1 MSRKITGREWVK
13 MAKKIFI
20 AATMQNDGK
29 TTVSLGLIAA
39 LKKRFGRIGF
49 IKPIGQRYLLEQ
61 GYKVDEDSVLI
72 EEVFGIKCNIKD
84 MSPIAIDRGFTE
96 RFIEKGAEEDHVKQ
110 ITEAYERISA
120 DNDLVIIEGTG
131 HAGVGSVLN
140 LSNATVAKLL
150 GADVLLISS
159 GGVGKP
165 IDEIM
170 LNKALFDKEGV
181 NIAGVVV
188 NKVLPEK
195 YERIATLVKKG
206 LEQKGLNVFGVL
218 PYQKILDIPTMREI
232 KEELMIHTLYEGDSF
247 DRPVENVLIG
257 AMNVKD
263 AMQFVGNNTLM
274 IIPGDRDDMIE
285 AACRVQSGK
294 LKKGCRFSGLIIS
307 GGLMP
312 GRGTVSILSKS
323 NMPAL
328 ITKEDT
334 YKIASRINSMVVK
347 LKPQDTEKIK
357 IIVDMVEKCL
367 DIDKVI
373 ASLK

>member
-1 MSRKITGREWVK
+1 

-39 LKKRFGRIGF
+39 LKKRFERIGF
-49 IKPIGQRYLLEQ
+49 IKPIGQRYLMEQ

-84 MSPIAIDRGFTE
+84 MSPVAIERGFTE
-96 RFIEKGAEEDHVKQ
+96 RFIDKGAEEDYAKL
-110 ITEAYERISA
+110 IRDSYEKVA
-120 DNDLVIIEGTG
+120 GDNDLVIIEGTG
-131 HAGVGSVLN
+131 HAGVGSVFG
-140 LSNATVAKLL
+140 LSNATVARLL
-150 GADVLLISS
+150 DANVIMISS

-165 IDEIM
+165 IDEVM
-170 LNKALFDKEGV
+170 LNKALLEKEGV
-181 NIAGVVV
+181 KLAGVVV

-195 YERIATLVKKG
+195 YDRISRLV
-206 LEQKGLNVFGVL
+206 QKGLMQKDLPVVGVL

-232 KEELMIHTLYEGDSF
+232 QEELKIDILSRGKSLDTM
-247 DRPVENVLIG
+247 VEHVLIG

-263 AMQFVGNNTLM
+263 AMEYIKNNSLM

-285 AACRVQSGK
+285 SVCRVHAGK
-294 LKKGCRFSGLIIS
+294 LKKRFNIS
-307 GGLMP
+307 GI
-312 GRGTVSILSKS
+312 ILSGGMMPRPE
-323 NMPAL
+323 NLDDIERAGIPAL

-334 YKIASRINSMVVK
+334 YSVASRIHSMVVK

-357 IIVDMVEKCL
+357 IIVDMVEKYL
-367 DIDKVI
+367 NIDDVI
-373 ASLK
+373 ASLR

>member
-1 MSRKITGREWVK
+1 
-13 MAKKIFI
+13 MAKKIFV

-39 LKKRFGRIGF
+39 LKKRFERIGF
-49 IKPIGQRYLLEQ
+49 IKPIGQRYLMEQ

-84 MSPIAIDRGFTE
+84 MSPVAIDKGFTE
-96 RFIEKGAEEDHVKQ
+96 RFIDKGADEDYAKIIKDSFEHLAK
-110 ITEAYERISA
+110 

-131 HAGVGSVLN
+131 HAGVGSVFD
-140 LSNATVAKLL
+140 LSNATVARLL
-150 GADVLLISS
+150 GTNVLLISS

-165 IDEIM
+165 IDEVM
-170 LNKALFDKEGV
+170 LNKSLFDKEGV
-181 NIAGVVV
+181 NLAGVIV

-195 YERIATLVKKG
+195 YDRISRLVKKG
-206 LEQKGLNVFGVL
+206 LEKKGLNVFGVL

-232 KEELMIHTLYEGDSF
+232 KEEVKIETLFQGAEL
-247 DRPVENVLIG
+247 DRTVENVLIG

-263 AMQFVGNNTLM
+263 ALQFIQNNSLM

-285 AACRVQSGK
+285 AVCQVHAGK
-294 LKKGCRFSGLIIS
+294 LKKNSRISGIILS

-312 GRGTVSILSKS
+312 KRRSMECLERSKI
-323 NMPAL
+323 PVL

-334 YKIASRINSMVVK
+334 YKIASRIHSMTVK
-347 LKPQDTEKIK
+347 LKPQDAQKIK
-357 IIVDMVEKCL
+357 IIVDMVEKYI
-367 DIDKVI
+367 DIDKVV
-373 ASLK
+373 ANLR

>member
-1 MSRKITGREWVK
+1 
-13 MAKKIFI
+13 MAKRIFI

-39 LKKRFGRIGF
+39 LKKRFNKIGF
-49 IKPIGQRYLLEQ
+49 IKPIGQRYLMEQ

-84 MSPIAIDRGFTE
+84 MSPLAIEKGFTE
-96 RFIEKGAEEDHVKQ
+96 RYIQKGSEEDYSKIIKESFEHVAK
-110 ITEAYERISA
+110 

-131 HAGVGSVLN
+131 HAGVGSVFD

-150 GADVLLISS
+150 GANVILISS

-165 IDEIM
+165 IDEVV
-170 LNKALFDKEGV
+170 LNKSLFDREGV
-181 NIAGVVV
+181 RLAGVVV

-195 YERIATLVKKG
+195 YDKIARLVRMG
-206 LEQKGLNVFGVL
+206 LEKKNLNVLGIL

-232 KEELMIHTLYEGDSF
+232 KEELKVDTISEGDNL
-247 DRPVENVLIG
+247 DKQVENVLIG

-263 AMQFVGNNTLM
+263 ALKFIFDNSLM
-274 IIPGDRDDMIE
+274 IIPGDRDDMIHASCQVHE
-285 AACRVQSGK
+285 GRLAAGIG
-294 LKKGCRFSGLIIS
+294 KKGYKISGIILS

-312 GRGTVSILSKS
+312 KKQTLKKLRESKV
-323 NMPAL
+323 PTL

-334 YKIASRINSMVVK
+334 YSIASRVHSLVVK
-347 LKPQDTEKIK
+347 LKPQDAHKIK
-357 IIVDMVEKCL
+357 IIVDMVDRYI
-367 DIDKVI
+367 DIDKI
-373 ASLK
+373 LANLK

>member
-1 MSRKITGREWVK
+1 

-20 AATMQNDGK
+20 AATQQNDGK

-39 LKKRFGRIGF
+39 FKKRFERIGF
-49 IKPIGQRYLLEQ
+49 IKPIGQRYLMEQ

-84 MSPIAIDRGFTE
+84 MSPVAIDKGFTE
-96 RFIEKGAEEDHVKQ
+96 RFIENGADEDYARLIKESFDKV
-110 ITEAYERISA
+110 AA

-131 HAGVGSVLN
+131 HAGVGSVFN
-140 LSNATVAKLL
+140 LSNATVAHLL
-150 GADVLLISS
+150 DANVILISS

-165 IDEIM
+165 IDEVI
-170 LNKALFDKEGV
+170 LNKALLDREGV
-181 NIAGVVV
+181 RLAGVIV

-195 YERIATLVKKG
+195 YEKISRIVKAG
-206 LEQKGLNVFGVL
+206 LMQKGLDVFGVL

-232 KEELMIHTLYEGDSF
+232 QEELKISILFKGDYM

-263 AMQFVGNNTLM
+263 AMQFLQDNSLM
-274 IIPGDRDDMIE
+274 IIPGDRDDMID
-285 AACRVQSGK
+285 AICRINAGK
-294 LKKGCRFSGLIIS
+294 AKKGCRIS
-307 GGLMP
+307 G
-312 GRGTVSILSKS
+312 VILSGGIMPNKRSMAFLEKS
-323 NMPAL
+323 RIPAL

-334 YKIASRINSMVVK
+334 YKIASRVNSMVVK
-347 LKPQDTEKIK
+347 LKPQDTDKIK
-357 IIVDMVEKCL
+357 IIVDMVEKYV

-373 ASLK
+373 ANLK

>member
-1 MSRKITGREWVK
+1 

-39 LKKRFGRIGF
+39 LKKRFERIGF
-49 IKPIGQRYLLEQ
+49 IKPIGQRYLMEQ

-84 MSPIAIDRGFTE
+84 MSPVAIERGFTE
-96 RFIEKGAEEDHVKQ
+96 RFIDKGAEEDYAKL
-110 ITEAYERISA
+110 IRDSYEKVA
-120 DNDLVIIEGTG
+120 GDNDLVIIEGTG
-131 HAGVGSVLN
+131 HAGVGSVFG
-140 LSNATVAKLL
+140 LSNATVARLL
-150 GADVLLISS
+150 DANVIMISS

-165 IDEIM
+165 IDEVM
-170 LNKALFDKEGV
+170 LNKALLDKEGV
-181 NIAGVVV
+181 KLAGVVV

-195 YERIATLVKKG
+195 YDRISRLVKKG
-206 LEQKGLNVFGVL
+206 LLQKDLPVVGVL

-232 KEELMIHTLYEGDSF
+232 QEELKIDILSKGKSLDTM
-247 DRPVENVLIG
+247 VENVLIG

-263 AMQFVGNNTLM
+263 AMEYIKNNSLM

-285 AACRVQSGK
+285 SVCRVHAGK
-294 LKKGCRFSGLIIS
+294 LKKRFNIS
-307 GGLMP
+307 GI
-312 GRGTVSILSKS
+312 ILSGGMMPRPENLDDIEKAGI
-323 NMPAL
+323 PAL

-334 YKIASRINSMVVK
+334 YSVAARIHSMVVK

-357 IIVDMVEKCL
+357 IIVDMVEKYL
-367 DIDKVI
+367 NIDDVI
-373 ASLK
+373 ASLR

>member
-1 MSRKITGREWVK
+1 

-39 LKKRFGRIGF
+39 LKKRFNRIGF
-49 IKPIGQRYLLEQ
+49 IKPIGQRYLVEQ

-84 MSPIAIDRGFTE
+84 MSPIAIERGFTE
-96 RFIEKGAEEDHVKQ
+96 RFIEKGAAENYAGQ
-110 ITEAYERISA
+110 IIAAYEHIA
-120 DNDLVIIEGTG
+120 TENDLVIIEGTG

-140 LSNATVAKLL
+140 LSNAAVAKLL

-195 YERIATLVKKG
+195 YERIAKLVRKG

-232 KEELMIHTLYEGDSF
+232 LEELKIHTLHEGDGL
-247 DRPVENVLIG
+247 DMPVENVLIG
-257 AMNVKD
+257 AMNVRD
-263 AMQFVGNNTLM
+263 ALQFVINNSLM

-285 AACRVQSGK
+285 AVCKVHSGRIKKDCRISGV
-294 LKKGCRFSGLIIS
+294 IIS

-312 GRGTVSILSKS
+312 SRGSFSVLKKS
-323 NMPAL
+323 RIPVL

-347 LKPQDTEKIK
+347 LKPQDSEKIK
-357 IIVDMVEKCL
+357 IIVDMVEKSL
-367 DIDKVI
+367 DIDKVL